1 MSHKTYHAEVI
12 MFYDVKI
19 LNAKGKLKKT
29 ITREQLSQRHWQFF
43 QNKHTLRKRIQ
54 TLLPDFPETTAM

>member
-1 MSHKTYHAEVI
+1 

-19 LNAKGKLKKT
+19 FNAKGKLKKT

-43 QNKHTLRKRIQ
+43 EKQHTLRKRIKN
-54 TLLPDFPETTAM
+54 LLPNMPAPVDV